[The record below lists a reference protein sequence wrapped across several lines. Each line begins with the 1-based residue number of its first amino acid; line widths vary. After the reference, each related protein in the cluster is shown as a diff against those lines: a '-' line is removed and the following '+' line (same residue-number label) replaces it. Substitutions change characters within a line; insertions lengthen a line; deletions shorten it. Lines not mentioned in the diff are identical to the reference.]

1 MPVAPEL
8 FRALGA
14 LCEPPAPGHERIA
27 EALGLPRLAD
37 RADHT
42 EVFVFQLVP
51 YATVYLGAHGML
63 GGEAADRVAG
73 FWRALR
79 LAPPPEPD
87 HLAALL
93 GLYAA
98 LGEAERDER
107 DAARRLL
114 WRESRRALLWEHLLT
129 WTVPYA
135 RAVSAGAPAPYAVWG
150 ALLAEAL
157 LAEAADLEPPPTPSL
172 HLRDAAALPDA
183 GADAEALVR
192 AVLTPARSGLLL
204 TRWDLARG
212 ARALG
217 LGLRAGE
224 RAFALRSLLGQDPP
238 ATLGFLAGEA
248 AAWAARHGENK
259 TALGEVG
266 RHWRERAEAT
276 RALLLELER
285 AAGEVAHGRVPAGP
299 RSDEGATREA
309 GAPGGGG
316 PPSVSEGEVTVHAAR
331 R

>member
-27 EALGLPRLAD
+27 EALGLPRRAD
-37 RADHT
+37 PADHT
-42 EVFVFQLVP
+42 EVFVFQAVP
-51 YATVYLGAHGML
+51 YASAYLGAEGML
-63 GGEAADRVAG
+63 GGDAADRVAG

-79 LAPPPEPD
+79 LTPPPEPD

-93 GLYAA
+93 GLYAT

-129 WTVPYA
+129 WAVPYA
-135 RAVSAGAPAPYAVWG
+135 RAVAAAAPAPYATWG
-150 ALLAEAL
+150 GLLAEAL
-157 LAEAADLEPPPTPSL
+157 LAEAAGLEPPRTPPL
-172 HLRDAAALPDA
+172 HLRGMPRLPEPEENAA
-183 GADAEALVR
+183 ALVR
-192 AVLTPARSGLLL
+192 ALLTPARSGLLL

-224 RAFALRSLLGQDPP
+224 RAFSLRSLLDQDPP

-248 AAWAARHGENK
+248 VAWTARHRENE
-259 TALGEVG
+259 TTLGEAG

-285 AAGEVAHGRVPAGP
+285 AAE
-299 RSDEGATREA
+299 
-309 GAPGGGG
+309 
-316 PPSVSEGEVTVHAAR
+316 EVTAHAAEY
-331 R
+331 